1 MPNVSGLEIAT
12 EIRNN
17 GDWESMIIFVS
28 AHPECRDDIIFY
40 RIMAL
45 DFISKFYEYEK
56 RLEESLIKV
65 LEIYDKKM
73 VLIFTYDYTTYR
85 IPASKILYIEKVTD
99 EHKCI
104 IATENGKKYE
114 VTSTLKAITDQLND
128 NFYQTHKKCVVNIKN
143 IHDVDYITNTITFN
157 NKMQTKLLSDRS
169 RKGLKKYIETH

>member
-1 MPNVSGLEIAT
+1 ME
-12 EIRNN
+12 
-17 GDWESMIIFVS
+17 
-28 AHPECRDDIIFY
+28 
-40 RIMAL
+40 
-45 DFISKFYEYEK
+45 
-56 RLEESLIKV
+56 
-65 LEIYDKKM
+65 
-73 VLIFTYDYTTYR
+73 
-85 IPASKILYIEKVTD
+85 IEKVTD